1 MPFQFRK
8 ANGWFSVCF
17 IHLILVTLVVLLI
30 VELLI
35 KTAASGYV
43 VKSLPGFDGDLPFKL
58 ETGYVSVNE
67 SELFYYFIKSQGH
80 PRRDPLILYLNGG
93 PGCSGLT
100 GFFYQIEIEIGNGV
114 ATISALMSAKAG
126 PLAFNLT
133 DYDGGLPTLLSVSYS
148 WTKTANIIFL
158 DAPVGTGFS
167 YSNSSSAYNVSDT
180 ASTNQTYQFLRKWLK
195 NHTAYLSNPLLIGG
209 DSYSGL
215 LVPIIVEKIVE
226 GNKDGLKPRMN
237 IKGYLISSP
246 HEDSVLEINSR
257 IPYAHQLSLISKD
270 LYMSAKANC
279 NGSYADVELSE
290 AKCVEDLYAIN
301 ECLDDLN
308 AANILLP
315 KCSSF
320 AMKAD
325 EDFSRRVLKQNQNQ
339 ILIPLLQSD
348 EYFCPNF
355 MFMLSAAWANNRS
368 VQQALN
374 IREGTIKEWVRCNA
388 TLVQKSYTF
397 DVNGS
402 FDYHKNLT
410 ATELQVLVFSG
421 DHDLITPHTATEEW
435 IRDLNLPVSSKWR
448 PWLVD
453 GQIAGYTTKYSTLKK
468 YRLTYATVKA
478 SSFASALAFSPLHL
492 RMGAGHSPHEYK
504 RRDCYEMFDRWVHF
518 YPL

>member
-17 IHLILVTLVVLLI
+17 IHLLLVTLVILFI

-35 KTAASGYV
+35 KTAASGYI

-67 SELFYYFIKSQGH
+67 SELFYYFVKSQGH
-80 PRRDPLILYLNGG
+80 PRRDPLILYINGG
-93 PGCSGLT
+93 PGCSALT
-100 GFFYQIEIEIGNGV
+100 GFFYQI
-114 ATISALMSAKAG
+114 G
-126 PLAFNLT
+126 PLVFNLT
-133 DYDGGLPTLLSVSYS
+133 DYDGGLPTLLSISYS

-167 YSNSSSAYNVSDT
+167 YSNSSSAYNISDT
-180 ASTNQTYQFLRKWLK
+180 TSTNQTYQFLRKWLK
-195 NHTAYLSNPLLIGG
+195 NHTEYLSNPLLIGG

-279 NGSYADVELSE
+279 NGSYADVESSE

-320 AMKAD
+320 ATKAD

-388 TLVQKSYTF
+388 TLVQKSYSF
-397 DVNGS
+397 DVNSS

-410 ATELQVLVFSG
+410 ATQLQVLVFSG

-435 IRDLNLPVSSKWR
+435 IRDLNLPVGSKWR

-468 YRLTYATVKA
+468 YRLTYATVK
-478 SSFASALAFSPLHL
+478 
-492 RMGAGHSPHEYK
+492 GAGHSPHEYK
-504 RRDCYEMFDRWVHF
+504 RSDCYEMFDRWAHF